1 MDLTC
6 IDFQNDLLSQN
17 NLNVCLLYIKNTLQS
32 NFHKTCHPVSLEKQ
46 FQMGCNQSSDGQW
59 AYPVNGN
66 GMSNGGIDVS
76 FVAKT
81 LMQLFIDFISS
92 ITLERKKYTLTN
104 ISILA

>member
-32 NFHKTCHPVSLEKQ
+32 NYHKTCHPVSLEKQ

-76 FVAKT
+76 YAAPNPC
-81 LMQLFIDFISS
+81 IAIH
-92 ITLERKKYTLTN
+92 
-104 ISILA
+104 